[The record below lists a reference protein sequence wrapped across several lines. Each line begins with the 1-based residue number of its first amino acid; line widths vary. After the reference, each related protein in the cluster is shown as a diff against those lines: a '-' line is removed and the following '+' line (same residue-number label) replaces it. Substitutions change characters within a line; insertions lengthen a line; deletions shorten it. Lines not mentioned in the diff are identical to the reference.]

1 MSGFHTGKIFFVVF
15 SYSFSSSSSF
25 FFSSSHSSLTNFF
38 FLPFSNSSILHISPF
53 SCLPSSLSSKKISTL
68 PARFLWLLHTKFF
81 AYCWKRQ
88 FCGFRSSDSFGGHIL
103 VFVLGFALTVR
114 CAFLSIFFFFK
125 FQIMGSYFKPWWERK
140 MAAFLMNLGLTWRI
154 WLETED
160 LIECFVW
167 FLWISLV
174 WFPFFIVM
182 FFLLWALIHLFTTVS
197 KLCLA
202 VGIAC
207 HFKGSNSRFWVLNAL
222 SMHYLQ
228 MNLEL

>member
-1 MSGFHTGKIFFVVF
+1 
-15 SYSFSSSSSF
+15 
-25 FFSSSHSSLTNFF
+25 
-38 FLPFSNSSILHISPF
+38 
-53 SCLPSSLSSKKISTL
+53 
-68 PARFLWLLHTKFF
+68 
-81 AYCWKRQ
+81 
-88 FCGFRSSDSFGGHIL
+88 
-103 VFVLGFALTVR
+103 
-114 CAFLSIFFFFK
+114 
-125 FQIMGSYFKPWWERK
+125 

-202 VGIAC
+202 VGNVRS
-207 HFKGSNSRFWVLNAL
+207 FKDSNSRFWFLLSILCQCTVYKCIWNCSPGLSFAL
-222 SMHYLQ
+222 SCVLISVWLI
-228 MNLEL
+228 NLCRLSCFYFVTNSFVLLWVVCFCLEINITNISP